1 MAKRV
6 KKGVKKGGQ
15 KSAVFWSFWCFTHFC
30 HFSTFFWPFLTF
42 SHSDRSGQTGQN
54 GLMKLVDISNLN
66 SPFCHNGKRV
76 ERVSD
81 WSKSGDFWWFLVIL
95 GPLFWPLFDPFDPF
109 HILTGLTKPVKM
121 GLLKCVD
128 ISNLNTT
135 FWPFCHNGKRVKKGY
150 LSC

>member
-1 MAKRV
+1 LPDG
-6 KKGVKKGGQ
+6 KKGEKGGQ
-15 KSAVFWSFWCFTHFC
+15 KRGSKKCGFLVILVFYPFLPFFDL
-30 HFSTFFWPFLTF
+30 FSTFFDLFSTF

-54 GLMKLVDISNLN
+54 GLLKLVDISNLN

-81 WSKSGDFWWFLVIL
+81 WSKSGHFGTPFLT
-95 GPLFWPLFDPFDPF
+95 LFDPFGPF
-109 HILTGLTKPVKM
+109 HILTGLAKPVKM

-135 FWPFCHNGKRVKKGY
+135 F
-150 LSC
+150 